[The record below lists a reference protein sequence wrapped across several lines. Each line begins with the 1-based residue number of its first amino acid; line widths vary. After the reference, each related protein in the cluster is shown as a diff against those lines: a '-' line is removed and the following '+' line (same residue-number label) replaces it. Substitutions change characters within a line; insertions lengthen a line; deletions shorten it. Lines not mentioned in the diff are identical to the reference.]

1 MGKKFGPIMQMAFIV
16 DSFEDSIEFWTRKMN
31 VGPFVMLEG
40 VELKDVYYKDSPA
53 DIDFSG
59 AIAYTGSMQIELI
72 KQYCDTPSI
81 YNEYVNNEKGPL
93 HHLCTLTDNI
103 ENDIRILESQGY
115 TNLQG
120 GKTQDNGK
128 FAYLDTKEREGP
140 ILEIA
145 QLSEAGLGFFDVM
158 REAAKNWDKKTAIM
172 DLGEVR
178 L

>member
-1 MGKKFGPIMQMAFIV
+1 
-16 DSFEDSIEFWTRKMN
+16 
-31 VGPFVMLEG
+31 
-40 VELKDVYYKDSPA
+40 
-53 DIDFSG
+53 
-59 AIAYTGSMQIELI
+59 MQIELVN
-72 KQYCDTPSI
+72 QHCDTPSI

-158 REAAKNWDKKTAIM
+158 REASKNWDKKTAIM